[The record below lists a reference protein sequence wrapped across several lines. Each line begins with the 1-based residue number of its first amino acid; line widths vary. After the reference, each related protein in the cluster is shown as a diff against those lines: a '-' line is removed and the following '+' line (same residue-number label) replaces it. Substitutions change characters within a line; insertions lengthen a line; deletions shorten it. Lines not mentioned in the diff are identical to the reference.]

1 MGIVWIMKK
10 LYPNLFCIS
19 SMVLWAASFPAKDI
33 LLKIWDP
40 LFLYAFGLVIAS
52 VITLAIW
59 LTFEGTKEVKKFP
72 WLQAIIIGGI
82 GFGIGGCFFI
92 FAQSLSG
99 AVTVAIAAAFMPIFA
114 TMIEIIMDGR
124 SLNIRFIV
132 GVFISILGGLVMTLG
147 SDGGGY
153 NALGLLIALP
163 AVILFAW
170 ASRQITKSLPGFSNL
185 AQGSISILGAG
196 LAVSIP
202 YFALN
207 NGIDMGQILT
217 SLNISQVLCIL
228 IFAATGIS
236 ISQVLW
242 IKGVSQLGIAMASI
256 HMNSAPF
263 YVMLFV
269 FLLGGSW
276 IWVQFWALILV
287 VIGVLLTQIE
297 NSKFIRI

>member
-1 MGIVWIMKK
+1 MSAMI
-10 LYPNLFCIS
+10 
-19 SMVLWAASFPAKDI
+19 LWAASFPAKDI

-52 VITLAIW
+52 LLTLGIW
-59 LTFEGTKEVKKFP
+59 FFFEGIKEIRKFP
-72 WLQAIIIGGI
+72 WIKALIIGGI
-82 GFGIGGCFFI
+82 GFGAGGSFFI
-92 FAQSLSG
+92 FAQSLSS

-124 SLNIRFIV
+124 SLNIRFII

-217 SLNISQVLCIL
+217 SLDIYQVLCIV

-242 IKGVSQLGIAMASI
+242 IKGVSQLGIATASI

>member
-1 MGIVWIMKK
+1 MAK
-10 LYPNLFCIS
+10 LYSNLFCMSAMI
-19 SMVLWAASFPAKDI
+19 LWAASFPAKDI

-52 VITLAIW
+52 LLTLGIW
-59 LTFEGTKEVKKFP
+59 FFFEGIKEIRKFP
-72 WLQAIIIGGI
+72 WIKALIIGGI
-82 GFGIGGCFFI
+82 GFGAGGSFFI
-92 FAQSLSG
+92 FAQSLSS

-124 SLNIRFIV
+124 SLNIRFII

-217 SLNISQVLCIL
+217 SLDIYQVLCIV

-242 IKGVSQLGIAMASI
+242 IKGVSQLGIATASI